1 MCIVSERVMCGD
13 TNMVWY
19 YSIAAMLGEVPQYNL
34 ELQFRCYIDEV
45 NVNGVD
51 FSVCVSFFFIKTSQ

>member
-1 MCIVSERVMCGD
+1 VCLTKLRS
-13 TNMVWY
+13 N
-19 YSIAAMLGEVPQYNL
+19 LGLQSRCYFEYLVPQYNL

-51 FSVCVSFFFIKTSQ
+51 FSMCV